1 MRCSVE
7 LPAGTT
13 LLRPA
18 RTLPEPMDVGIRGQL
33 LAEGTKAYCE
43 DFASSCGRRE
53 GVASGSIKV
62 LPIVK
67 TYSREAEF
75 PS

>member
-1 MRCSVE
+1 
-7 LPAGTT
+7 
-13 LLRPA
+13 
-18 RTLPEPMDVGIRGQL
+18 MDVGIRGQL